1 MSGPDFPFDWC
12 SETAWLNH
20 RDGVPLPF
28 SAVVIV
34 PTYNNGRTLASV
46 LERIDNL
53 GLPVI
58 VVNDGSTDK
67 TIHILAGWQ
76 SVGLKSPASKIVVEH
91 PRNLGKAAALQKG
104 FSIAKEAGHT
114 HAVTIDSDGQ
124 LDPEQI
130 PDLLA
135 LAQRHPGALVLGV
148 RDAGRP
154 DYPVKS
160 RWGRELSN
168 FLIRLECWQRIM
180 DSQCGLRVYPLAMVG
195 SLRCR
200 ARRYGY
206 ETEIIT
212 RAIWAGWEIREMPA
226 RCRYFPR
233 GERMSHFRPWLDT
246 ARSVG
251 MHARLLLTSPT
262 LLSWPR
268 FVRLWRVV
276 RRNGRSDRHLALA
289 LACGVF
295 IGNQPVY
302 GLQTVLSLCAAR
314 LFGLSSVAVV
324 LGSFIS
330 TPPLSI
336 PLIAAAVAAGHLLLH
351 GSMPSGADFDAIH
364 RGLSAVAGSTALDW
378 VVGAPIVGGFLSA
391 CTFSSVIGF
400 AKLSSSRTHR
410 VASGDQTGTD
420 EISISPKR

>member
-1 MSGPDFPFDWC
+1 
-12 SETAWLNH
+12 
-20 RDGVPLPF
+20 
-28 SAVVIV
+28 
-34 PTYNNGRTLASV
+34 
-46 LERIDNL
+46 
-53 GLPVI
+53 
-58 VVNDGSTDK
+58 
-67 TIHILAGWQ
+67 
-76 SVGLKSPASKIVVEH
+76 
-91 PRNLGKAAALQKG
+91 
-104 FSIAKEAGHT
+104 
-114 HAVTIDSDGQ
+114 
-124 LDPEQI
+124 
-130 PDLLA
+130 
-135 LAQRHPGALVLGV
+135 
-148 RDAGRP
+148 
-154 DYPVKS
+154 
-160 RWGRELSN
+160 
-168 FLIRLECWQRIM
+168 
-180 DSQCGLRVYPLAMVG
+180 
-195 SLRCR
+195 
-200 ARRYGY
+200 
-206 ETEIIT
+206 
-212 RAIWAGWEIREMPA
+212 MPA

-351 GSMPSGADFDAIH
+351 SSMPSGADFDAIH

-391 CTFSSVIGF
+391 CTFFTVIGF

-420 EISISPKR
+420 EISIPPKR